1 MATQTYEY
9 IAPDGTVYDITGP
22 AGATPEQVKAQGDKL
37 YGQQSSRLPDEAIV
51 SGQEEKPDNA
61 DGMQTYDYTAPDGTV
76 YQLKGPAGASE
87 ATVKAI
93 GDAKFR
99 EQNPTKHA
107 ESSFQWYGESAQRG
121 FTSGIAIGETLI
133 DTFLIDP
140 LFKRPYQ
147 LVKAAVTG
155 DAAPEYAGGLGGIV
169 DRFKTNYQKNI
180 DILSPYTGVDYSLI
194 EPKDSGYL
202 DKVVGKSVEMA
213 ADPLNY
219 VGAGI
224 IKNVFQYGLKES
236 AKLGLKTA
244 SASAQIGAGSQI
256 GADIGEGF
264 ERAFTEKGE
273 ETTGTGKLIGSLVG
287 GLGSLKTV
295 AVARNVVSTGFNTSK
310 QIWQKYKA
318 VKENPGA
325 AINSYSTGSAK
336 RLLEFAKGER
346 NLADFENIITDFKQ
360 IATVVGEKDF
370 PLLVSM
376 ADNAVLRSQVMRRAK
391 ENPQFRQEVNREIT
405 RLSELIDD
413 NARSIFGSQYAQFN
427 IALSPELAAQQA
439 ARSDRI
445 RQIDNKIQELSA
457 RYELDEDKA
466 TIGKAIENL
475 VEGKRK
481 LAQEERSVDYQALLA
496 EAKKRGIR
504 LPKEN
509 VRDVYNFVVA
519 NKLRDI
525 FGKTTS
531 VDKAIMKYWGPQESL
546 GGEFA
551 SVSFEQVES
560 LKRAIN
566 QAQREY
572 KPGTEQFRKLNQLEE
587 ALNEARKGIDKGF
600 DKRLADLDRLYFKKV
615 GVPFGERGIKE
626 LSTRAYAEQ
635 VAPVVVKNAEAL
647 DDFLTIAGE
656 EGFDIARRALISEMY
671 PKVFK
676 DGILNPTAFKN
687 FMVKKSEVI
696 DRIPNLRKEL
706 TTLQADDAALKLE
719 LKALNDAKKAVDV
732 KVAENYLLAHPE
744 IGPDY
749 DKIVSGMIND
759 RGNITRFFEN
769 LKDVAPE
776 ARESIINTVRA
787 ELFFKARN
795 STQGAVAFLTSAR
808 NKAVVDKVFGPK
820 YADHVKQLAKL
831 SDAVKLA
838 DVGNVTS
845 LVTREELDMM
855 ARIAPGLDVPYIAS
869 TIRDRISSNTQKV
882 IRILSRF
889 QVKKGKDAADKAIEE
904 LLLDPEGMAKLS
916 KLVKETQ
923 KFDFSIEKP
932 TNIRKFVATFTEL
945 LPTYFY
951 TSGKVGLQEEQR

>member
-1 MATQTYEY
+1 MATQVYEY
-9 IAPDGTVYDITGP
+9 KAADGTIYDITGP
-22 AGATPEQVKAQGDKL
+22 AGATPEEVKAEGDRMYQQQQQPQGTQTYEYTADDGTVYDITGPVGASAEEVKAQGDRM
-37 YGQQSSRLPDEAIV
+37 YGEMLTSP
-51 SGQEEKPDNA
+51 
-61 DGMQTYDYTAPDGTV
+61 V
-76 YQLKGPAGASE
+76 YAN
-87 ATVKAI
+87 
-93 GDAKFR
+93 D
-99 EQNPTKHA
+99 
-107 ESSFQWYGESAQRG
+107 SFEWYGESAQRG
-121 FTSGIAIGETLI
+121 LTTGIAIGETLI

-147 LVKAAVTG
+147 LAKAAVTG

-169 DRFKTNYQKNI
+169 ERFKSNYQKNL
-180 DILSPYTGVDYSLI
+180 DILSPYTGVDANMVAP
-194 EPKDSGYL
+194 EESGYFT
-202 DKVVGKSVEMA
+202 KVIGKGIEMA

-219 VGAGI
+219 IGGGV
-224 IKNVFQYGLKES
+224 V
-236 AKLGLKTA
+236 KTA
-244 SASAQIGAGSQI
+244 ATIGFKAATKKAAGLAPVGFKIGVGSEI
-256 GADIGEGF
+256 GADIGQGF
-264 ERAFTEKGE
+264 EEAFTEEGE
-273 ETTGTGKLIGSLVG
+273 ETTGTGRLIGSLTG
-287 GLGSLKTV
+287 GIGALKTV
-295 AVARNVVSTGFNTSK
+295 GVAKNVYSTGINTSK
-310 QIWQKYKA
+310 QIWKKYKDFKQNPDAA
-318 VKENPGA
+318 VK
-325 AINSYSTGSAK
+325 SYSTGSAQ
-336 RLLEFAKGER
+336 RLLEFAKSER
-346 NLADFENIITDFKQ
+346 NLDDFEKITTDFKQ
-360 IATVVGEKDF
+360 IASLLGEQDF

-376 ADNAVLRSQVMRRAK
+376 ADNAVLRSQVMKRAK
-391 ENPQFRQEVNREIT
+391 ENPAFRQEINKEIT

-413 NARSIFGSQYAQFN
+413 NARSIFGPQYAQFN
-427 IALSPELAAQQA
+427 IALSPELAAQQV
-439 ARSDRI
+439 ARADRI
-445 RQIDNKIQELSA
+445 RQIDNKIQQLSV

-481 LAQEERSVDYQALLA
+481 VAQEERSVDYEALLA

-587 ALNEARKGIDKGF
+587 VLNESRRGIKGNF
-600 DKRLADLDRLYFKKV
+600 NQRLADLDRLYFEKV
-615 GVPFGERGIKE
+615 GVPFGEQGIRE
-626 LSTRAYAEQ
+626 LSSKAYAEQ
-635 VAPVVVKNAEAL
+635 IAPVVVRNAEAL
-647 DDFLTIAGE
+647 DDFLAIAGE

-706 TTLQADDAALKLE
+706 TVLQADDAALKLE
-719 LKALNDAKKAVDV
+719 LKALDDAKKAFDI
-732 KVAENYLLAHPE
+732 KVAENYLLTNPE
-744 IGPDY
+744 LGPDY
-749 DKIVSGMIND
+749 ARIVSGMVND
-759 RGNITRFFEN
+759 RTNITKFFNN
-769 LKDVAPE
+769 LKDVAPQ
-776 ARESIINTVRA
+776 AQQSITNALRA
-787 ELFFKARN
+787 ELFFMARN
-795 STQGAVAFLTSAR
+795 SKEGAVSFLTKER
-808 NKAVVDKVFGPK
+808 NKAVVDKVFGPQ
-820 YADHVKQLAKL
+820 YANHVKQLAKL
-831 SDAVKLA
+831 SDAIKIA
-838 DVGNVTS
+838 DVGNVTG
-845 LVTREELDMM
+845 LVTREELDML
-855 ARIAPGLDVPYIAS
+855 ARVAPGLDVPYLAS

-889 QVKKGKDAADKAIEE
+889 QVKKGKDATDKAIED

-916 KLVKETQ
+916 KLVKETE

-932 TNIRKFVATFTEL
+932 TDIRKLIGTFTEI
-945 LPTYFY
+945 LPIYFY
-951 TSGKVGLQEEQR
+951 TSAKVGLQEEQQ